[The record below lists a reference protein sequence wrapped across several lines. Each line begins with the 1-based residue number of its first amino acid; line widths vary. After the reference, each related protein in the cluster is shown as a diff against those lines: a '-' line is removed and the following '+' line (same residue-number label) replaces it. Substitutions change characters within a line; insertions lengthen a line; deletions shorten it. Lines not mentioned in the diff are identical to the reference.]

1 MAQTVE
7 ILSYKL
13 HSGASAAFHDNMT
26 KSKLP
31 LHGNVGIDV
40 VAFGQSMQYPDSY
53 VFIRSFS
60 SAEQMSRLL
69 KDFYESRAWTK
80 GPRDGMAECISD
92 THRVVCRV
100 NNASVKLL
108 RGIKLRA

>member
-13 HSGASAAFHDNMT
+13 HPGASAAFHDNMIR
-26 KSKLP
+26 SKLP
-31 LHGNVGIDV
+31 LHGRVGIDV
-40 VAFGQSMQYPDSY
+40 VAFGQSTQDPDSY

-60 SAEQMSRLL
+60 SVDQMTRLL
-69 KDFYESRAWTK
+69 KDFYSSRSWK
-80 GPRDGMAECISD
+80 NGPRDGMAECVSD
-92 THRVVCRV
+92 THRVVCRI

>member
-13 HSGASAAFHDNMT
+13 HPGASAAFYDNMT

-31 LHGNVGIDV
+31 LHGSVGIDV
-40 VAFGQSMQYPDSY
+40 VAFGQSTQDPDSY
-53 VFIRSFS
+53 VFIRSFP
-60 SAEQMSRLL
+60 SADQMTRLL
-69 KDFYESRAWTK
+69 KDFHDSRAWK
-80 GPRDGMAECISD
+80 NGPRDGMAECISE
-92 THRVVCRV
+92 THRVVCRM

-108 RGIKLRA
+108 RGIKPRA